1 MNPKEHINKRG
12 TAHCQCKNTAI
23 HLIDKLMFEKHSPF
37 LLLIEIVSSLMLDL
51 CRKSR

>member
-1 MNPKEHINKRG
+1 MNPKEHINKGG

-23 HLIDKLMFEKHSPF
+23 HLIGKLMFEKHSPF
-37 LLLIEIVSSLMLDL
+37 LLIEIVSSLTLDL